1 MKKVLVIMLF
11 LITSLPLLAV
21 DAGQVL
27 YLGGTIPALSA
38 NTLGKLDFTSETALQ
53 FDSPKGKFSIPYK
66 DIDAF
71 KPTDEL
77 THHLGVLPAI
87 AVGLT
92 RTRKHRHYFRI
103 VYHNESNVSQ
113 VVLFEVPKHMPPL
126 LQAVLKAR
134 VERVCKSEPSNGKQL
149 PGQRPAESGNCKP
162 LAQFLAEG
170 H

>member
-1 MKKVLVIMLF
+1 MKKVLVVMLW
-11 LITSLPLLAV
+11 LITALPLFAV
-21 DAGQVL
+21 DDGQVL
-27 YLGGTIPALSA
+27 YLGGTIPALST

-53 FDSPKGKFSIPYK
+53 FDSPKGKFAIPYK
-66 DIDAF
+66 GIDAYHSSE
-71 KPTDEL
+71 EL
-77 THHLGVLPAI
+77 THHLGVMPAI

-134 VERVCKSEPSNGKQL
+134 VERVCKSEPSNKNQL
-149 PGQRPAESGNCKP
+149 PGQHPSESGNCKP
-162 LAQFLAEG
+162 LAQFVAEG
-170 H
+170 R